1 MTDFFLG
8 LDLGGSYLKYGYG
21 NLNEGLISFS
31 RKAIQ
36 QPPNRIGLF
45 RLISEIIETTI
56 NTLPAHHRI
65 KAIALGSPGLI
76 NPISGEVIGNASNL
90 GDWNGA
96 NPKSALEK
104 QFKLPVFI
112 ENDANLMAFGEAQ
125 TLENQNKS
133 VLGITIG
140 TGIGSGFIVNNSI
153 YYGSKYAGM
162 ELGHTCV
169 VPNGRMCNCG
179 KKGCLEAY
187 SSVKNILNDVDNL
200 KILSEHFELEDVLY
214 LADEYPKVKEAI
226 FSAYNKLGMAIANA
240 VTLLDPGI
248 VVIGG
253 GITECPSFQLEPL
266 TLSINT
272 YLNDYQAMSIAIK
285 KAAMGNKAA
294 VFGGIA
300 LVEKRLKL
308 L

>member
-1 MTDFFLG
+1 MTDIYLG

-36 QPPNRIGLF
+36 QPPNRAVLF

-65 KAIALGSPGLI
+65 KAIALGSPGSI
-76 NPISGEVIGNASNL
+76 NPISGEVIGNAPNL
-90 GDWNGA
+90 RDWSGA
-96 NPKSALEK
+96 NPKLILEK
-104 QFKLPVFI
+104 QFQLPVFI
-112 ENDANLMAFGEAQ
+112 ENDANLMAFGESQIPA
-125 TLENQNKS
+125 NRNKS
-133 VLGITIG
+133 LLGITIG

-153 YYGSKYAGM
+153 YYGSNYAGM
-162 ELGHTCV
+162 ELGHTSI

-187 SSVKNILNDVDNL
+187 SSVKNILNEVVFL
-200 KILSEHFELEDVLY
+200 KLLPEHSELEDVLY
-214 LADEYPKVKEAI
+214 VADKFSKVKEVI
-226 FSAYNKLGMAIANA
+226 FSAYDKLGMAIANTA
-240 VTLLDPGI
+240 TLLDPEL

-253 GITECPSFQLEPL
+253 GITECSSFQLKPL
-266 TLSINT
+266 ALSING
-272 YLNDYQAMSIAIK
+272 YLNDYQAKSIAIK
-285 KAAMGNKAA
+285 KAVMGNKAA

-300 LVEKRLKL
+300 LAEKRLKL